1 MCSRLGM
8 VLHDKTAVLTKK
20 KGKHA
25 TVHSFYPTSLHTLG
39 FTHFNKK
46 QTIIVITTEQDEILP
61 KI

>member
-1 MCSRLGM
+1 M
-8 VLHDKTAVLTKK
+8 VLHDNTAVLTKK

-25 TVHSFYPTSLHTLG
+25 TEHSFYPTSLHTLG